1 MAQFNIPTLDPVTRG
16 DREKIFFQLMQ
27 AKEEETDPDEPQ
39 SISGWTLRFGAKL
52 DLSDSTYIVQKSSTT
67 PGHFQID
74 DATQGTGWIIMQPAD
89 LQAVTYE
96 TTLICDLEATDI
108 EGNPFT
114 TRFRLPV
121 ELDVST

>member
-1 MAQFNIPTLDPVTRG
+1 MAQFSIPTLDPVTRG

-27 AKEEETDPDEPQ
+27 AKEDVNDPDEPQ

-52 DLSDSTYIVQKSSTT
+52 DISDSTYIVQKSSAT

-74 DATQGTGWIIMQPAD
+74 DATQGTGWIILQPSD

-96 TTLICDLEATDI
+96 TTLICDLEATDV

-121 ELDVST
+121 QLDVST

>member
-1 MAQFNIPTLDPVTRG
+1 MAQFDIPLLDPITRG
-16 DREKIFFQLMQ
+16 DREKLFFQLMQ
-27 AKEEETDPDEPQ
+27 AKENEEDPDEPQ

-52 DLSDSTYIVQKSSTT
+52 DLSDSTYIVQKNSAT
-67 PGHFQID
+67 PGHFEIE
-74 DATQGTGWIIMQPAD
+74 DATQGTGYIVLAPAD
-89 LQAVTYE
+89 LQGVTYE

-114 TRFRLPV
+114 TRFRVPV